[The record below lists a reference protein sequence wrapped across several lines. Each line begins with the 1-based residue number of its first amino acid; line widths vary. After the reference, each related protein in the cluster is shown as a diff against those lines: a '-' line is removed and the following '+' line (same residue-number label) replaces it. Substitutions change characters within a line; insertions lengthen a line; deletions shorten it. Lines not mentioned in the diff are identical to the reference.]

1 MNKVMI
7 LFGKSQWKTAK
18 PFANKDYQYSY
29 EFFYT
34 LCKKEGIQMYRAS
47 YEWYD
52 YKRHIFKHAWI
63 YEGEGAQWRRVDN
76 ITPDLIYDK
85 TKGRPEVFYK
95 KEIIGTHYPFVNDL
109 RFTQIIDDKFLS
121 SLLFQE
127 WSKRSII
134 VRNSEE
140 LQKHI
145 SAITTEKVVLKPIS
159 ESGGKDIQI
168 FEKESVK
175 NIAFSGECIIQDF
188 IDSSAGVPGT
198 PSGTHD
204 FRLVIVN
211 EDIIYTYIREPKK
224 GSFLAN
230 LAQGGSLQIV
240 PKENIPSSVY
250 PIIKHA
256 NSLFSSFHPKIYTID
271 VMFDKN
277 QRPWIVELNS
287 MPGLYFTPEEKP
299 SMERMY
305 NALLDVFQR
314 KLSSL

>member
-1 MNKVMI
+1 MKNVLI
-7 LFGKSQWKTAK
+7 LFGKSNWEKSH
-18 PFANKDYQYSY
+18 PFNNEEYRYSY

-52 YKRHIFKHAWI
+52 YTRHIFKHAWA
-63 YEGEGAQWRRVDN
+63 YEGEGAQWKRVDN
-76 ITPDLIYDK
+76 IAPDLIYDK

-95 KEIIGTHYPFVNDL
+95 KEIIGTRYPFVNDL

-127 WSKRSII
+127 WSKKSII
-134 VRNSEE
+134 IRTPSELLE
-140 LQKHI
+140 YI
-145 SAITTEKVVLKPIS
+145 SEITTGRVVLKPIS

-168 FEKESVK
+168 FERDSVK
-175 NIAFSGECIIQDF
+175 DIAFSGEYIIQDF
-188 IDSSAGVPGT
+188 IDSSSGVPGT

-204 FRLVIVN
+204 FRLVIIN
-211 EDIIYTYIREPKK
+211 EDIIYAYIREPKE
-224 GSFLAN
+224 GSLLAN

-240 PKENIPSSVY
+240 PKENIPSAVY

-256 NSLFSSFHPKIYTID
+256 SSLFSSFHPKIYTID
-271 VMFDKN
+271 IMFDEN
-277 QRPWIVELNS
+277 QHPWVVELNS

-299 SMERMY
+299 SMEKMY
-305 NALLDVFQR
+305 RDLLDVFQK

>member
-1 MNKVMI
+1 MKNVLI
-7 LFGKSQWKTAK
+7 LFGKSNWEKSH
-18 PFANKDYQYSY
+18 PFNNEEYRYSY

-52 YKRHIFKHAWI
+52 YKRHVFKHAWV
-63 YEGEGAQWRRVDN
+63 YEGEGAQWKRVDN

-95 KEIIGTHYPFVNDL
+95 KEIVGTHYTFVNDL

-127 WSKRSII
+127 WSKKSVI
-134 VRNSEE
+134 VRNQEE
-140 LQKHI
+140 LKKNI
-145 SAITTEKVVLKPIS
+145 PKITTKKVVLKPIS
-159 ESGGKDIQI
+159 ESGGKGIQI
-168 FEKESVK
+168 FEKDTASSIK
-175 NIAFSGECIIQDF
+175 FSGEHIIQDF
-188 IDSSAGVPGT
+188 IDSSGGVPGIS
-198 PSGTHD
+198 SGAHD

-211 EDIIYTYIREPKK
+211 DDIVYAYIREPKE

-230 LAQGGSLQIV
+230 LAQGGSLKIV
-240 PKENIPSSVY
+240 RNENIPASVY
-250 PIIKHA
+250 PLVEHA
-256 NSLFSSFHPKIYTID
+256 HSIFASFHPKIYTID
-271 VMFDKN
+271 IMFDLD

-299 SMERMY
+299 SMEKMY
-305 NALLDVFQR
+305 HTLLEVFQK
-314 KLSSL
+314 KLISP